1 MTLDVRSSDNPMK
14 IKFCGFTRNED
25 VRAAIDLGVDAIGLN
40 LARGPRKLTL
50 DRAAELARLI
60 PPFVT
65 AVALFVDADDL
76 TILEAMRVTRCT
88 AVQLHGDEP
97 PELAARMRT
106 RFPVIKA
113 FAVKDA
119 AALDAVRGYPADAY
133 LLDAAVPGLAGG
145 SGVAWDHHLLAGVAF
160 DRPVILAGGL
170 NPTTVAA
177 AVAVT
182 RPYGVDV
189 ASGIESSPGL
199 KDAALMRAFVA
210 ACR

>member
-1 MTLDVRSSDNPMK
+1 MK
-14 IKFCGFTRNED
+14 IKFCGFTREND
-25 VRAAIDLGVDAIGLN
+25 VLTAVDLGVDAIGLN
-40 LARGPRKLTL
+40 LARGPRKITV

-88 AVQLHGDEP
+88 AMQLHGNEP
-97 PELAARMRT
+97 PELAERMRK

-113 FAVKDA
+113 FAVKNA
-119 AALDAVRGYPADAY
+119 AALSVVRGYPADAY
-133 LLDAAVPGLAGG
+133 LLDAAVPGVAGG
-145 SGVAWDHHLLAGVAF
+145 SGVEWDHHLVAGVTF

-170 NPTTVAA
+170 NPTTVGPAIAA
-177 AVAVT
+177 T
-182 RPYGVDV
+182 KPYGVDV
-189 ASGIESSPGL
+189 ASGIETAPGI
-199 KDAALMRAFVA
+199 KTWGLMNAFMS